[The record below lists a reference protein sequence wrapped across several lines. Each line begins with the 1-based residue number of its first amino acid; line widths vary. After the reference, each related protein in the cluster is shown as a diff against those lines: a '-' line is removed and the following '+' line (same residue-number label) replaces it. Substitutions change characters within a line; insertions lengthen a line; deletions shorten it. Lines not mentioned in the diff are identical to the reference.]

1 MLCEVPQ
8 KRLPW
13 RGLLLCERPP
23 PRAAR
28 SVGPCFET
36 GWTPQP
42 PRWGFV
48 IKRFLGFCGS
58 RSWRGWSWAAKSEPK
73 HGFRQRP
80 SPPFWGARRPDA
92 GVRPDAEHPKGARC
106 TTRTSSLIRTTQKHQ
121 WSTVCPL
128 FASEASTMGGRKC
141 VVHVRKHCS
150 FPNQSSGFTTAD
162 AFSGGRANA
171 RVGPRK
177 TKAFA
182 HTTSSGPSGCYASE
196 GVTRSNEILQPLP
209 ITPTPSESA
218 TVVTAFP
225 LELPM
230 WVDVGRWTDP
240 PGTHVMR
247 TKRQ

>member
-1 MLCEVPQ
+1 MLRIRPDPAA
-8 KRLPW
+8 KRRDPR
-13 RGLLLCERPP
+13 RG
-23 PRAAR
+23 
-28 SVGPCFET
+28 SVIE
-36 GWTPQP
+36 
-42 PRWGFV
+42 
-48 IKRFLGFCGS
+48 RFLGFYGS
-58 RSWRGWSWAAKSEPK
+58 RSWRGWSWAAKSEPRR
-73 HGFRQRP
+73 GIEQRKSHP
-80 SPPFWGARRPDA
+80 LGGAASSRGGP
-92 GVRPDAEHPKGARC
+92 AERSEKGGRC
-106 TTRTSSLIRTTQKHQ
+106 TTRTHQ
-121 WSTVCPL
+121 WSTVSPL

>member
-58 RSWRGWSWAAKSEPK
+58 RSWRGWSWAEKSEPK
-73 HGFRQRP
+73 RKNEQRL

-92 GVRPDAEHPKGARC
+92 GVRPSTQCEKGGRR
-106 TTRTSSLIRTTQKHQ
+106 TIHTPSLTREPGAPRTKLG
-121 WSTVCPL
+121 SVLLPS
-128 FASEASTMGGRKC
+128 ASEAGGSKTAAARLLKRSLSTREALPRHGSWRSCGGR
-141 VVHVRKHCS
+141 S
-150 FPNQSSGFTTAD
+150 FANQK
-162 AFSGGRANA
+162 RAP
-171 RVGPRK
+171 PRK
-177 TKAFA
+177 THPRRKIQPPLPENLFEQQ
-182 HTTSSGPSGCYASE
+182 TSSSG
-196 GVTRSNEILQPLP
+196 VQP
-209 ITPTPSESA
+209 
-218 TVVTAFP
+218 
-225 LELPM
+225 
-230 WVDVGRWTDP
+230 
-240 PGTHVMR
+240 
-247 TKRQ
+247 